1 MPMEWRNGGGQCN
14 GFLLCRG
21 RYRKCFE
28 FIPSYVRALFPLNN
42 HLPIKLKLEVGT
54 VSFFYI
60 RCHPDRQQPL
70 KSWPD
75 LQQGRPFNKCIAW
88 SFLGFHQAQ
97 QFTSPDQERST
108 PSNKI
113 SQMCS
118 ASCQASSWLLEKLSD
133 SR

>member
-60 RCHPDRQQPL
+60 SISIICILRESQHDAIQIVNNLSNLGQIYNREGLSTNVLARRQV
-70 KSWPD
+70 
-75 LQQGRPFNKCIAW
+75 
-88 SFLGFHQAQ
+88 LGEDGVCVH
-97 QFTSPDQERST
+97 SMVLPGLPSST
-108 PSNKI
+108 TVYFS
-113 SQMCS
+113 
-118 ASCQASSWLLEKLSD
+118 
-133 SR
+133 

>member
-60 RCHPDRQQPL
+60 RFNIPDAIQIVNNLSNLGQIYNREGLSTNVLARRQV
-70 KSWPD
+70 
-75 LQQGRPFNKCIAW
+75 
-88 SFLGFHQAQ
+88 LGEDGVCVH
-97 QFTSPDQERST
+97 SMVLPGLPSST
-108 PSNKI
+108 TVYFS
-113 SQMCS
+113 
-118 ASCQASSWLLEKLSD
+118 
-133 SR
+133 